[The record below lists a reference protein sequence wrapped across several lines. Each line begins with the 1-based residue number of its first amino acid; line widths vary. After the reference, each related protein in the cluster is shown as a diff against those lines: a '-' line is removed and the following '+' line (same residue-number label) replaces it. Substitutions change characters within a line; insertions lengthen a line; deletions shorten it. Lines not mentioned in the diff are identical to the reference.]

1 MALNFGNIFSRQVMC
16 PYCLEPIQEKDITL
30 TCNRNGHPKPPK
42 SPRSVT
48 KCDVAGCL
56 GIYNTRSCPA
66 CGAELPADIFD
77 YKKYIRFSIVGT
89 TGAGKTCFIT
99 SMLEEFRNAGLQLV
113 PSPINDDTNRYFSA
127 NRDAI
132 FKHFVIPPPTRSG
145 AIIPMQWRILDKNK
159 MKQHYVPPYSL
170 TIFDGAGEDQQRMD
184 DTISR
189 YISGSKTIMF
199 LIDPMLLSS
208 VRASLTADDIQ
219 RSSTTSAANMGA
231 DELVNRMASY
241 IRETLILKTGTRIDK
256 PLAVIFPKI
265 DALRPL
271 FPGSRIFDP
280 SEHLTRKAFIESE
293 SMAVHH
299 DVSGWL
305 RNAGEGALIDAL
317 DVNFTA
323 WRFFA
328 VSAFGNPST
337 GSGKLMPP
345 SPMRILDPLMWVL
358 AQEGIVASQR

>member
-1 MALNFGNIFSRQVMC
+1 MALNFGNVFGTPVVC

-42 SPRSVT
+42 SPKGLT
-48 KCDVAGCL
+48 KCNVAGCH
-56 GIYNTRSCPA
+56 GIFNTRSCPA
-66 CGAELPADIFD
+66 CGAELPVDIFD
-77 YKKYIRFSIVGT
+77 YRKYIRFSIVGT

-99 SMLEEFRNAGLQLV
+99 SMMEEFRNAGLQLV
-113 PSPINDDTNRYFSA
+113 PSPINDDTNRYFCA

-132 FKHFVIPPPTRSG
+132 FKDFIIPPPTRSG
-145 AIIPMQWRILDKNK
+145 AITPMQWRILDKNK
-159 MKQHYVPPYSL
+159 MTPRFVPPYSL
-170 TIFDGAGEDQQRMD
+170 TVFDGAGEDQQRMD
-184 DTISR
+184 DTINR

-199 LIDPMLLSS
+199 LIDPMLLTS
-208 VRASLTADDIQ
+208 VRASLTKDDIG
-219 RSSTTSAANMGA
+219 RSSTTSAANMTA

-241 IRETLILKTGTRIDK
+241 IRETKILRTGKRINR
-256 PLAVIFPKI
+256 PVAVIFPKI
-265 DALRPL
+265 DALRLL

-280 SEHLTRKAFIESE
+280 SEHLARKAFVEAE
-293 SMAVHH
+293 SMSIHH

-317 DVNFTA
+317 DVNFTT

-337 GSGKLMPP
+337 GSGRLMPP

-358 AQEGIVASQR
+358 AQEGIVAYHR